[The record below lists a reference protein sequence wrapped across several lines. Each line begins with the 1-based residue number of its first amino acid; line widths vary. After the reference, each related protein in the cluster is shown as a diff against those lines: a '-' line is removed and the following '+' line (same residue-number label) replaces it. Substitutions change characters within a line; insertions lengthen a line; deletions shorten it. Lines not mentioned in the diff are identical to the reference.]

1 MEKDLKIFTK
11 NIENEAVEQINGIMD
26 QVAFKDSKVRIMPD
40 VHAGKGC
47 VVGFTAKLGDKII
60 PAIVGGDIGCGMFC
74 ANIGKVDIDFDKLDN
89 VIRNCVPSGIEL
101 HSQIVS
107 NFELEKLKCFKS
119 LRHPDRV
126 KKSLGTLGGGNHF
139 IEIDKDEDDNKY
151 LIVHTGS
158 RSLGTEIARCYQS
171 LADKVCNY
179 GYLDYLKKIK
189 DTIEI
194 YKIQGREK
202 ELESVLKELKK
213 EENIKINDIPYY
225 YTYVEGEY
233 KDNYLHDMKIGQEF
247 AVQNRKII
255 AETIANEMGFNID
268 DYFESVHN
276 YISFDD
282 NIVRKGAISAKKGE
296 QVIIPMNMRDGCII
310 GVGKGNSDWNYSAPH
325 GAGRIFSRS
334 EAKKKIN
341 LEDYKKSMEGIYTTS
356 VNDFT
361 IDESPFVYKPTREI
375 VENIEPTVEIKRIIK
390 PIYNYKANK

>member
-1 MEKDLKIFTK
+1 MKKDLKIFTD
-11 NIENEAVEQINGIMD
+11 NINDVAIKQINEIMNQD
-26 QVAFKDSKVRIMPD
+26 AFKDSKVRIMPD

-47 VVGFTAKLGDKII
+47 VVGFTAKLSNKVV
-60 PAIVGGDIGCGMFC
+60 PAIVGGDIGCGMLC
-74 ANIGKVDIDFDKLDN
+74 SNIGNVDIDFDKLDI
-89 VIRNCVPSGIEL
+89 VIRNSIPSGSEL
-101 HSQIVS
+101 HSTIIH
-107 NFELEKLKCFKS
+107 NFELEKLKCFNHLKRPS
-119 LRHPDRV
+119 RLL
-126 KKSLGTLGGGNHF
+126 KSLGTLGGGNHF
-139 IEIDKDEDDNKY
+139 IEIDRDEDNNKY
-151 LIVHTGS
+151 LVIHTGS
-158 RSLGTEIARCYQS
+158 RNLGNQVANYYQE
-171 LADKVCNY
+171 LADKICNH
-179 GYLDYLKKIK
+179 DYLEYLKNVK
-189 DTIEI
+189 DVLNN
-194 YKIQGREK
+194 YKNNGREK
-202 ELESVLKELKK
+202 EIEQTLKLLKENL
-213 EENIKINDIPYY
+213 EINQNNVPYY
-225 YTYVEGEY
+225 LSYLTDEY
-233 KDNYLHDMKIGQEF
+233 REAYLHDMKICQEY
-247 AVQNRKII
+247 AKKNRELISKII
-255 AETIANEMGFNID
+255 SREMGFNID

-361 IDESPFVYKPTREI
+361 IDESPFVYKPTSEI

>member
-1 MEKDLKIFTK
+1 MKICQEYAKK
-11 NIENEAVEQINGIMD
+11 NRELI
-26 QVAFKDSKVRIMPD
+26 S
-40 VHAGKGC
+40 
-47 VVGFTAKLGDKII
+47 KII
-60 PAIVGGDIGCGMFC
+60 
-74 ANIGKVDIDFDKLDN
+74 
-89 VIRNCVPSGIEL
+89 
-101 HSQIVS
+101 
-107 NFELEKLKCFKS
+107 
-119 LRHPDRV
+119 
-126 KKSLGTLGGGNHF
+126 
-139 IEIDKDEDDNKY
+139 
-151 LIVHTGS
+151 S
-158 RSLGTEIARCYQS
+158 R
-171 LADKVCNY
+171 
-179 GYLDYLKKIK
+179 
-189 DTIEI
+189 
-194 YKIQGREK
+194 
-202 ELESVLKELKK
+202 
-213 EENIKINDIPYY
+213 
-225 YTYVEGEY
+225 
-233 KDNYLHDMKIGQEF
+233 
-247 AVQNRKII
+247 
-255 AETIANEMGFNID
+255 EMGFNID